1 MATEGMDFSYMLKEA
16 MGDYNKSAA
25 EYAASSF
32 SKLAG
37 GIINYNALK
46 ADAAQLKTEA
56 SNIELQAK
64 ERANILRQ
72 QFVEA
77 MGAYQMNA
85 AQRGI
90 SVGSMNVRSNIEGSA
105 MSMGEDIAKAERNA
119 AMKASALRT
128 QAKIQK
134 IRGKYQMFQSIID
147 SGEDAYKAGQKA
159 MIMGGGA

>member
-1 MATEGMDFSYMLKEA
+1 MAEEYSGLFKSAQDE
-16 MGDYNKSAA
+16 YNKSAT

-32 SKLAG
+32 SKLVG
-37 GIINYNALK
+37 GFINYDALK

-90 SVGSMNVRSNIEGSA
+90 SVGSMNVRSNLEGSA

-128 QAKIQK
+128 QAKIAK
-134 IRGKYQMFQSIID
+134 IRGKYQMFQNIID
-147 SGEDAYKAGQKA
+147 SGEDAYKAGQKMFMA
-159 MIMGGGA
+159 MGGGA